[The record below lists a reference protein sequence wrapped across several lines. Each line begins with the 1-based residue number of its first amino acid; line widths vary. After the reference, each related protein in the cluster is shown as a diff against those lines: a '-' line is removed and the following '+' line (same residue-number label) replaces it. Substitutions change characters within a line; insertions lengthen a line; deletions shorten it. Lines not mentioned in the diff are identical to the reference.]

1 MGMDSYFEALL
12 RKSSYMKTLFAGID
26 PGLNGALVIIDGQT
40 DKIVFAN
47 PLPLID
53 SPEKTRKDIDSLA
66 LTMYLEAF
74 RKDLHCLALEKVHAR
89 PMQGVVSTFTFGRV
103 YGKIMACLELLGISH
118 IFVPPSVWTK
128 VILPEGIQDKKGS
141 IDFFKSRWENSY
153 LFPGKRKL
161 PHDGI
166 ADAGCLAEFA
176 KIDYYSSSA
185 FNP

>member
-1 MGMDSYFEALL
+1 MSI
-12 RKSSYMKTLFAGID
+12 LFAGID
-26 PGLNGALVIIDGQT
+26 PGLSGALVIIDGET
-40 DKIVFAN
+40 DKIVLATT
-47 PLPLID
+47 LPLIE
-53 SPEKTRKDIDSLA
+53 SPEKGRKDIDCLA
-66 LTMYLEAF
+66 LTMYLASF
-74 RKDLHCLALEKVHAR
+74 KTNIYCLALEKVHAR

-103 YGKIMACLELLGISH
+103 YGKIMACLEMLGISH

-128 VILPEGIQDKKGS
+128 ALLPEGIQDKKGS
-141 IDFFKSRWENSY
+141 IDFFKARWENSY

-166 ADAGCLAEFA
+166 ADAGCLAEYA